1 MSKFFV
7 QLLLSVIV
15 SVSAAVGFNP
25 GAREK
30 LKQTWHEAK
39 AFVHEGTQ
47 NAFQTVSGV
56 EINTGASADTSL
68 ESDLDADLSAD
79 ADTEAQAE
87 LEAEAETELEADME
101 SAALELESELES
113 TVDLGL
119 ELGK

>member
-1 MSKFFV
+1 MTKFFV

-39 AFVHEGTQ
+39 AFVHEATQ
-47 NAFQTVSGV
+47 NAFQTVSSV
-56 EINTGASADTSL
+56 EINTGASADTAL
-68 ESDLDADLSAD
+68 ESDIEADFSAD
-79 ADTEAQAE
+79 ADMEAQAE
-87 LEAEAETELEADME
+87 LEAETELEAGME

-113 TVDLGL
+113 DVDLGL
-119 ELGK
+119 NLGK

>member
-1 MSKFFV
+1 MTKFFV

-30 LKQTWHEAK
+30 LNQTWHAAK
-39 AFVHEGTQ
+39 AFAHEAAQ
-47 NAFQTVSGV
+47 NAFQTVSSV

-68 ESDLDADLSAD
+68 ESDIEAGLSAE
-79 ADTEAQAE
+79 AETEAQAE
-87 LEAEAETELEADME
+87 LEAAAETEWEAGIE
-101 SAALELESELES
+101 NAALELQSELES
-113 TVDLGL
+113 DVDLGL